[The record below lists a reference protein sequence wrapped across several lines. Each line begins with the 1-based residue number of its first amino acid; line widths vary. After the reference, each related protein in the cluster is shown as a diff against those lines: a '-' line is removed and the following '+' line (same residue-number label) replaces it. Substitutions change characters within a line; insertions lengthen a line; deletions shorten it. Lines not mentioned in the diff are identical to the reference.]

1 MAKEIEKVGIP
12 TVQICT
18 MTQVAW
24 GVGSPRITLGRSV
37 LHPTG
42 DPSLP
47 PDAERAQRRAIVVE
61 ALHALRTKATEPEGL
76 PTAP

>member
-18 MTQVAW
+18 MTEVAR
-24 GVGSPRITLGRSV
+24 GLGSPRIALGRSV

-47 PDAERAQRRAIVVE
+47 PDAERAARRAVVVE
-61 ALHALRTKATEPEGL
+61 ALHALRAKAAEPASL
-76 PTAP
+76 PPTP